1 MHLRRRI
8 ANAWG
13 QIALEDLSD
22 LRLGFRKRSEKSV
35 AGSLASSP
43 FFPAFIRC
51 RVLMTLQKP
60 PLSVAERRR
69 EREMQ
74 HELLKFHRDSI
85 EPVATMITKKRLRVP
100 RVEMETNPFCMER
113 QLADGYAQLNFNKL
127 TQLLTPG
134 KATQSSALT
143 SRSGSNSSCYK
154 KSGLSTSSSSLSQ
167 REAFDVDVK
176 VDEELKR
183 QNPGK
188 ARKARE
194 LELER
199 EFKNPVYYPPRER
212 KVGQFPPPTDQTT
225 AQLIDKYRKLA
236 VGKLPDMS

>member
-1 MHLRRRI
+1 
-8 ANAWG
+8 
-13 QIALEDLSD
+13 
-22 LRLGFRKRSEKSV
+22 
-35 AGSLASSP
+35 
-43 FFPAFIRC
+43 
-51 RVLMTLQKP
+51 MTLQKP
-60 PLSVAERRR
+60 PLSVTERRR

-113 QLADGYAQLNFNKL
+113 QLADGYAQLNFNKFINQSADLLASSHVMPRVRPEFSTLSVGKKSSLRGSSTPVKTGMSVMQL

-143 SRSGSNSSCYK
+143 SRSGPNSSRIK
-154 KSGLSTSSSSLSQ
+154 KSSLSTSSSSLSQ

-183 QNPGK
+183 QNPDK
-188 ARKARE
+188 SRKARE

-236 VGKLPDMS
+236 VGKLPDMP